1 MSERTRRRERK
12 RGVPRF
18 SKNNKELQITILGAS
33 KQRKMERDV
42 EIYLE
47 DQYLNTFFEDR
58 IQKIVVHPLKPENW
72 PARCEAIPDHPHSL
86 DSGIIE
92 EYLSDSTLTP
102 QSNHSN
108 HLEDIA
114 DQLLSSLETE
124 EPADED
130 DTDLL
135 EHIMVMAD
143 CVDQSIQTLRGQL
156 NLIIFNLRTEP
167 ASRDKY
173 EKILEM
179 MKNLQYL
186 RITVNRSVRSQ
197 SHKNIAHK
205 DAFTQ
210 VQPRHRHVGLQ
221 CHMKE
226 KSTFTKMI
234 KSVKK
239 VSTDPERLRKSSKAA
254 LNSAIDKTELIVP
267 GTPKRIKSF
276 GKGTK
281 KVFNNIKSKI

>member
-1 MSERTRRRERK
+1 MK
-12 RGVPRF
+12 I
-18 SKNNKELQITILGAS
+18 LQINFYVS
-33 KQRKMERDV
+33 
-42 EIYLE
+42 
-47 DQYLNTFFEDR
+47 
-58 IQKIVVHPLKPENW
+58 
-72 PARCEAIPDHPHSL
+72 
-86 DSGIIE
+86 
-92 EYLSDSTLTP
+92 
-102 QSNHSN
+102 HSN
-108 HLEDIA
+108 NRDFYQIHFIWNYDFFLA
-114 DQLLSSLETE
+114 SLETE
-124 EPADED
+124 EPAAED
-130 DTDLL
+130 DADLL

-197 SHKNIAHK
+197 SHKSEFSPKCKLFIFILDIAQK

-226 KSTFTKMI
+226 KSTLTKMI

-239 VSTDPERLRKSSKAA
+239 VSTDPERLRKRNGFQIEKY
-254 LNSAIDKTELIVP
+254 LFFEFL
-267 GTPKRIKSF
+267 
-276 GKGTK
+276 
-281 KVFNNIKSKI
+281 

>member
-1 MSERTRRRERK
+1 M
-12 RGVPRF
+12 
-18 SKNNKELQITILGAS
+18 LA
-33 KQRKMERDV
+33 
-42 EIYLE
+42 
-47 DQYLNTFFEDR
+47 
-58 IQKIVVHPLKPENW
+58 
-72 PARCEAIPDHPHSL
+72 
-86 DSGIIE
+86 
-92 EYLSDSTLTP
+92 
-102 QSNHSN
+102 
-108 HLEDIA
+108 
-114 DQLLSSLETE
+114 SLETE
-124 EPADED
+124 EPAAED
-130 DTDLL
+130 DADLL

-197 SHKNIAHK
+197 SHKSKFIQNLGHRCNILPMIIIILDIAQK

-226 KSTFTKMI
+226 KSTLTKMI

-239 VSTDPERLRKSSKAA
+239 VSTDPERLRKRNGFRIFLK
-254 LNSAIDKTELIVP
+254 IVFHE
-267 GTPKRIKSF
+267 IA
-276 GKGTK
+276 
-281 KVFNNIKSKI
+281 

>member
-1 MSERTRRRERK
+1 MTRDLPK
-12 RGVPRF
+12 IHF
-18 SKNNKELQITILGAS
+18 IWN
-33 KQRKMERDV
+33 
-42 EIYLE
+42 YH
-47 DQYLNTFFEDR
+47 FF
-58 IQKIVVHPLKPENW
+58 L
-72 PARCEAIPDHPHSL
+72 A
-86 DSGIIE
+86 
-92 EYLSDSTLTP
+92 
-102 QSNHSN
+102 
-108 HLEDIA
+108 
-114 DQLLSSLETE
+114 SLETE
-124 EPADED
+124 EPAAED
-130 DTDLL
+130 DADLL

-197 SHKNIAHK
+197 SHKSEFSHNAKMETFMAIFILDIAQK

-226 KSTFTKMI
+226 KSTLTKMI

-239 VSTDPERLRKSSKAA
+239 VSTDPERLRKRNGFQF
-254 LNSAIDKTELIVP
+254 LIDVIV
-267 GTPKRIKSF
+267 
-276 GKGTK
+276 
-281 KVFNNIKSKI
+281 

>member
-1 MSERTRRRERK
+1 M
-12 RGVPRF
+12 G
-18 SKNNKELQITILGAS
+18 

-47 DQYLNTFFEDR
+47 DQYLDTFFEDR

-92 EYLSDSTLTP
+92 EYLSDSTIAP
-102 QSNHSN
+102 QSIYKDSN
-108 HLEDIA
+108 YLEDIA

-124 EPADED
+124 
-130 DTDLL
+130 
-135 EHIMVMAD
+135 
-143 CVDQSIQTLRGQL
+143 
-156 NLIIFNLRTEP
+156 EP

-197 SHKNIAHK
+197 SHKNIAQK

-226 KSTFTKMI
+226 KSTLTKMI